1 MSAIA
6 AAVQRYLDKRA
17 VNGFWQLAPATEA
30 RYHGAV
36 VIPALAEG
44 DSLFTTLASLA
55 ANPSPALER
64 FLVLVVINHSEEAS
78 AAVRR
83 QNLADLQRL
92 TVFAANSPLNLAWLD
107 AASPGLELPARQAG
121 VGFARKL
128 GLDTA
133 LSFLDWT
140 DDPLLVCLDA
150 DTLVAANYLT
160 EIDRHFRE
168 TSAGAAVLPFRH
180 QPAAD
185 PPQQQAIDRYELFL
199 RSYVLGLDL
208 AGSPYAFHSI
218 GSAMACRG
226 SAYVRCGGMNLRQA
240 AEDFHFL
247 QKLAKT
253 DGVVTLHGTEV
264 YPSARISLRVPFGTG
279 RSMTRLLEGDAT
291 AVRFYPAGAFRILSD
306 WLQLVTQDPDADAEK
321 LLLQARNLSPALGDF
336 LEASGW
342 RTTWSRLQAT
352 HRTSQ
357 ARRLA
362 FHGWFDGLRT
372 LRLIHQ
378 LCDSGLG
385 RGEPEKLLPAFFDW
399 AGLGETVVL
408 SEALEILRRRDE

>member
-1 MSAIA
+1 MTATPASI
-6 AAVQRYLDKRA
+6 QRYLDKRA
-17 VNGFWQLAPATEA
+17 VNGPWQLAPATTA
-30 RYHGAV
+30 SFRGAV

-44 DSLFTTLASLA
+44 DSLFATLASLE
-55 ANPSPALER
+55 ANPLSARAR
-64 FLVLVVINHSEEAS
+64 FLVMVVVNHSEEAS

-92 TVFAANSPLNLAWLD
+92 NSVATRSPLNLAWVD

-128 GLDTA
+128 GLDIA
-133 LSFLDWT
+133 LRFLDWG

-150 DTLVAANYLT
+150 DTLVATNYLQV
-160 EIDRHFRE
+160 IDGHFGE
-168 TSAGAAVLPFRH
+168 AKAGAAVLPFRH
-180 QPAAD
+180 QSSAD
-185 PPQQQAIDRYELFL
+185 PQQQAAIDRYELFL
-199 RSYVLGLDL
+199 RSYVLGLEL

-226 SAYVRCGGMNLRQA
+226 HAYVRCGGMNLRQA

-253 DGVVTLHGTEV
+253 DGVATLRGTQV
-264 YPSARISLRVPFGTG
+264 CPSCRSSERVPFGTG
-279 RSMTRLLEGDAT
+279 RSMSRQLAGDVA
-291 AVRFYPAGAFRILSD
+291 AVRFYPAEAFRLLGD
-306 WLQLVTQDPDADAEK
+306 WLRLVTEDPDADAEQQ
-321 LLLQARNLSPALGDF
+321 LLKASSLSPALSGF
-336 LEASGW
+336 LETSDW
-342 RTTWSRLQAT
+342 RTIWPRLQAT
-352 HRTSQ
+352 HRTTQ
-357 ARRLA
+357 ARNQA

-385 RGEPEKLLPAFFDW
+385 RGEPEVLLPALFAW
-399 AGLGETVVL
+399 AGLGETAVL
-408 SEALEILRRRDE
+408 GEVLERLRQRDA